1 MITFTVLPFFSSK
14 LLLMKYLII
23 QSLHA
28 VMYMFFEREI
38 KTIMAPFRNG
48 VVLYNKAVTKG
59 TEQKVLN

>member
-1 MITFTVLPFFSSK
+1 
-14 LLLMKYLII
+14 MKYLII
-23 QSLHA
+23 QILHA